1 MAKKAE
7 FNKITAFDE
16 LIKIVQ
22 VPPNAPVSEGVKAL
36 QNAQDYLQK
45 IYNDAFAQG
54 FEEGCDATK
63 KIDEI

>member
-1 MAKKAE
+1 MAKKTE

-16 LIKIVQ
+16 LMKIVQ
-22 VPPNAPVSEGVKAL
+22 VPPNAPVSEGMKAL

-45 IYNDAFAQG
+45 DHDDAFVQG